1 MKGAAAILL
10 RSFGA
15 VGGKDEP
22 HAVQAF
28 ELTHLSHPYHV
39 STLRLA
45 LVDRVA
51 QDGVF
56 GPMFH
61 CTSGFRGVARCLYMA
76 WVWPARGKHRGRSED
91 AAEASNDRALPA
103 LFAAHALHVLRGA
116 RF

>member
-1 MKGAAAILL
+1 MALLL

-22 HAVQAF
+22 PAAQAF
-28 ELTHLSHPYHV
+28 KLTHLSHAHHV
-39 STLRLA
+39 LTLRSA
-45 LVDRVA
+45 LIDRVA

-56 GPMFH
+56 GPILH
-61 CTSGFRGVARCLYMA
+61 CTSGFRGVPRCLYMA

-116 RF
+116 QF